1 MNVRANDKELHI
13 DYSFGVSNHLPVLK
27 EIKWSKNNVEL
38 DLSNAKYRGGGL
50 YDKCIT
56 ISSPNKEDEGVYT
69 SIVSSAAGSITKQV
83 KIG

>member
-13 DYSFGVSNHLPVLK
+13 DYSFGVSNHSPVLK
-27 EIKWSKNNVEL
+27 EIKWSKNNVGL
-38 DLSNAKYRGGGL
+38 DLSNAKYLGGGL
-50 YDKCIT
+50 CDKCIT

-69 SIVSSAAGSITKQV
+69 CTVSSAAGYISKHV